1 MWCGRIRVFPSML
14 TTGADPA
21 ASSNTVNHVYFL
33 FSALRTAYQ
42 AYGRHSDQQDQRAVE
57 NYMSG
62 SQSATELEY
71 RELQWLRARS

>member
-1 MWCGRIRVFPSML
+1 ML
-14 TTGADPA
+14 STGADPA

-57 NYMSG
+57 NYLSG

-71 RELQWLRARS
+71 RERQWLRAHS